1 MRQRYDSAAKFV
13 TLGYPKPFAEHI
25 LEYPNLIILEA
36 LATEQITLKTHHTDS
51 TLKVRFPDETAI
63 LHNEIQS
70 YNSREPMPFRF
81 AGYNGFLI
89 REHQMNVY
97 CSVLYLHP
105 RAGLDDPGFYA
116 YSGYGCE
123 YKHTYRVVRL
133 VEIDGESIL
142 ELQEP
147 GLLPLT
153 PLMKPAS
160 GMNAVQWL
168 DKCVDATA
176 VSNVG
181 SEDLNL
187 LLAALGI
194 FGGLVYDKQLIDERL
209 PEGIMQES
217 PFFQAHLQEAEERGL
232 ERGLERGQKASA
244 IKLILALLSDQFQ
257 PEAVQ
262 TLKPRLETIDDLEQ
276 LERLHLAAAR
286 AHSLEAFTQNLQE
299 S

>member
-1 MRQRYDSAAKFV
+1 MRQRYDNAAKFV

-25 LEYPNLIILEA
+25 LEYPELIVLGE
-36 LATEQITLKTHHTDS
+36 LTTEQITFKTHYTDS
-51 TLKVRFPDETAI
+51 TLKVQFPNEVAI
-63 LHNEIQS
+63 LHNEIQTHD
-70 YNSREPMPFRF
+70 SREPMPFRF

-105 RAGLDDPGFYA
+105 RAGLNDPGFYA

-153 PLMKPAS
+153 PLMKPPA
-160 GMNAVQWL
+160 GMSEIRWL
-168 DKCVDATA
+168 DRCIDATA
-176 VSNVG
+176 VSGVS
-181 SEDLNL
+181 SENLDL

-194 FGGLVYDKQLIDERL
+194 FGGLVYNKQLIDERL
-209 PEGIMQES
+209 PEGIVQES
-217 PFFQAHLQEAEERGL
+217 PFFQGHLQEAEERG
-232 ERGLERGQKASA
+232 QKMGTINS
-244 IKLILALLSDQFQ
+244 ILTLLSDQFQ

-262 TLKPRLETIDDLEQ
+262 ALKPQLETIED
-276 LERLHLAAAR
+276 LERLKELLR
-286 AHSLEAFTQNLQE
+286 AVPRTQSLEVFTQNLQD
-299 S
+299 

>member
-25 LEYPNLIILEA
+25 LEYPNFVVLEA

-51 TLKVRFPDETAI
+51 TLKVRFPDEIAI

-153 PLMKPAS
+153 PLMKPPA
-160 GMNAVQWL
+160 GMSEIRWL
-168 DKCVDATA
+168 DRCIDTTA
-176 VSNVG
+176 VSGVS
-181 SEDLNL
+181 SEDLDL

-194 FGGLVYDKQLIDERL
+194 FGGLVYNKQLIDERL

-232 ERGLERGQKASA
+232 ERGLERGQKMGTINS
-244 IKLILALLSDQFQ
+244 ILTLLSDQFQ

-262 TLKPRLETIDDLEQ
+262 ALKPRLETIED
-276 LERLHLAAAR
+276 LERLKELLR
-286 AHSLEAFTQNLQE
+286 IVPRTQSLEAFTQNLQE